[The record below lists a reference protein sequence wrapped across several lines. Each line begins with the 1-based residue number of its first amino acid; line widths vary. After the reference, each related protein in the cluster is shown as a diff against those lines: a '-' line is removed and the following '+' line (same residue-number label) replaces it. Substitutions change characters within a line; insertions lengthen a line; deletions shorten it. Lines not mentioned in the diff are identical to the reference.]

1 LARGVHRKA
10 WRQDRSGGFDG
21 VAWTRKA
28 VRKMELQGKV
38 SLVTGGSRGIGRAC
52 CLSLADAGSAVVV
65 NYVHNAEAAAEVV
78 EAVRGK
84 GVEAEAIRADV
95 SNPEQTHEMV
105 ERIRARF
112 GTVDVLVNN
121 AGITRDRSFLKM
133 TPDQWH
139 SVLLVNLDGPFN
151 VTSALLGGMCDRG
164 WGRVVNV
171 TSIVAQMGNFGQSNY
186 AVAKGGLVAF
196 TKTLAREV
204 ARKGVTVNAVAP
216 GFIETDMTSAVPE
229 ESLEMVRKLTPMG
242 RLGKPEEVARAVRF
256 LAAPKASF
264 ITGQVISING
274 GLYM

>member
-1 LARGVHRKA
+1 MVGV
-10 WRQDRSGGFDG
+10 
-21 VAWTRKA
+21 V
-28 VRKMELQGKV
+28 ELEGKV

-52 CLSLADAGSAVVV
+52 CFALADAGSAVVV
-65 NYVHNAEAAAEVV
+65 NYVRNREAADDVV
-78 EAVRGK
+78 DALRAK
-84 GVEAEAIRADV
+84 GTEAEAIAADV
-95 SNPEQTHEMV
+95 SAADQTHEMV
-105 ERIRARF
+105 ERIRSRF
-112 GTVDVLVNN
+112 GQVDVLVNN

-151 VTSALLGGMCDRG
+151 VTSALLGAMCERG
-164 WGRVVNV
+164 WGRVINV

-186 AVAKGGLVAF
+186 AVAKGGLIAF

-216 GFIETDMTSAVPE
+216 GFIETDMTATVPK
-229 ESLEMVRKLTPMG
+229 ESIDLVKKLTPMA
-242 RLGKPEEVARAVRF
+242 RLGKPDEVARAVRF
-256 LAAPKASF
+256 LAAPQASF